1 MHLQRIARAGQP
13 GSADAALAPAGSG
26 YVNPR
31 GYRILSVSGKQIP
44 EHRAVME
51 SLLGRPLEAFET
63 VHHKNG
69 IRHDNSPS
77 NLELWVVPQPYGQ
90 RAVDLVD
97 WVIDHYADLVEV
109 ELAKKRGITCP

>member
-1 MHLQRIARAGQP
+1 MHHQRMRRSGEPGAAGP
-13 GSADAALAPAGSG
+13 MLAPAGAG
-26 YVNPR
+26 YINPD
-31 GYRILSVSGKQIP
+31 GYRVFRVAGKNVP
-44 EHRAVME
+44 EHRTVME
-51 SLLGRPLEAFET
+51 RLLGRPLESFET

-69 IRHDNSPS
+69 IRHDNSPA